1 MYALILMIVHSI
13 CRSGLEDRVSKAESL
28 SGKVNASQ
36 VSTATPNRL
45 GGRPR
50 WNSEDLG
57 WDMGSSNTMG
67 VRTERLE
74 VGISVS
80 PSLDRRVVS
89 ASCLVQ
95 AQTPVTPPHVFLF
108 LGFNPYPSP
117 TGGMLPSPQNHSCWR
132 PSAASSKRSRF
143 PS

>member
-1 MYALILMIVHSI
+1 MGH
-13 CRSGLEDRVSKAESL
+13 
-28 SGKVNASQ
+28 
-36 VSTATPNRL
+36 
-45 GGRPR
+45 
-50 WNSEDLG
+50 
-57 WDMGSSNTMG
+57 GSSNTMG

-132 PSAASSKRSRF
+132 PSAASVAAFRHDTKPASPSGFPPLHAFSSPITVDTRDKRART